1 MSGAVVLIVRVSVL
15 LAALL
20 SCVAPVVPV
29 TVLSPAAV
37 GVPATAQVTVA
48 PAGTGLPAVQLVPDG
63 LMVQVPAVIT
73 PVGNPV
79 TPHCVPA
86 PASALPML
94 VQLKLPL

>member
-1 MSGAVVLIVRVSVL
+1 MACVVLL
-15 LAALL
+15 LAGLL